1 MRKRRV
7 ANGEGCIYQRPD
19 GRWVGSLSVR
29 QPGGARKRKVVYGRT
44 QKEVQEKITSLRAD
58 QQNGLPIPIGRTT
71 GEAFLTRWLE
81 TMDGTVRPTTFRRY
95 SECVRLHVIPAI
107 GSMALQQI
115 GPSDLQALYAD
126 KRKRLSPRSVL
137 HIHRIVHEALGQ
149 AARWNLVPRNVADLV
164 KAPRVERVEMKVWS
178 REEARLFL
186 RETAA
191 DRVAAL
197 YALALA
203 TGMRQGE
210 LLGLRWTAVDLDRDR
225 VSVQKTLYRAVGGQY
240 QLLEPK
246 TASSRRSID
255 IDPAVVLALRQ
266 RRKDQMEERLRAGT
280 TWCNDMDLVFTSALG
295 EPLDGTYVTQAFQE
309 KAKKLG
315 LPPIR
320 FHDLR
325 HTCATILLQDG
336 VHPKVV
342 QEMLGH
348 STIAIT
354 LDTYSHVVAG
364 MHHEASRAMGKALFG

>member
-7 ANGEGCIYQRPD
+7 ANGEGCIYQRSD
-19 GRWVGSLSVR
+19 GQWVGSLSVR
-29 QPGGARKRKVVYGRT
+29 QPGGGRKRKVVYGRT
-44 QKEVQEKITSLRAD
+44 QKEVQEKVTTLRAER
-58 QQNGLPIPIGRTT
+58 QAGLPIPIGRIT
-71 GEAFLTRWLE
+71 GEAFFARWLE
-81 TMDGTVRPTTFRRY
+81 TMEGTVRPTTFRRY
-95 SECVRLHVIPAI
+95 SECIRLHVTPTL

-115 GPSDLQALYAD
+115 GPSDLQALYAE
-126 KRKRLSPRSVL
+126 KRKHLSARSVL
-137 HIHRIVHEALGQ
+137 HIHRIIHEALGQ
-149 AARWNLVPRNVADLV
+149 AARWNLVPRNAAGLV

-186 RETAA
+186 RETEA
-191 DRVAAL
+191 DRLAAL

-210 LLGLRWTAVDLDRDR
+210 LLGLRWSAIDLDRGR

-255 IDPAVVLALRQ
+255 IDPAVVLAVRQ
-266 RRKDQMEERLRAGT
+266 RRKEQKEERLRAREG
-280 TWCNDMDLVFTSALG
+280 WLNEMDLVFTSPLG
-295 EPLDGTYVTQAFQE
+295 LPLDGTYVTAAFQE

-364 MHHEASRAMGKALFG
+364 MHQEASRAMGKALFG